1 MKISIVGN
9 DTLAAATRFGC
20 SKFHEIVD
28 KSECPDILWACYD
41 TPISANGD
49 ADYKWVIDNISEDIL
64 SISTKTLIIIS
75 SQIQIGTIRH
85 METEFPD
92 YTFCYVPENIRV
104 ATANDDFIKQ
114 SRIIAGR
121 RSDKDD
127 ELICSLL
134 TPFTEFILYTTPET
148 AEMVK
153 HALNC
158 WLGMNMNRI
167 RVARSRS
174 VSPPFLHTVTSFMRT
189 CTRVMTH
196 SQQPHTA
203 PHHRSQSLASSHH
216 QVNMLPGFCSI
227 CCHWKSWVPRDRVH
241 SPVALQ

>member
-114 SRIIAGR
+114 SRIVAGR

-158 WLGMNMNRI
+158 WLGMNIAFINEIARI
-167 RVARSRS
+167 GDAWGIEMPIVSRALMSESRISPKAPLKAGGPFGGGHLSRDIKTLVGLSYATKTEAPIIRSI
-174 VSPPFLHTVTSFMRT
+174 L
-189 CTRVMTH
+189 
-196 SQQPHTA
+196 
-203 PHHRSQSLASSHH
+203 
-216 QVNMLPGFCSI
+216 
-227 CCHWKSWVPRDRVH
+227 KSNE
-241 SPVALQ
+241 

>member
-114 SRIIAGR
+114 SRIVAGR

-158 WLGMNMNRI
+158 WLGMNIAFINEIARI
-167 RVARSRS
+167 GDAWGIEMPIVSRALMSDSRISPKAPLKAGGPFGGGHLSRDIKTLVGLSYATKTEAPIIRSI
-174 VSPPFLHTVTSFMRT
+174 L
-189 CTRVMTH
+189 
-196 SQQPHTA
+196 
-203 PHHRSQSLASSHH
+203 
-216 QVNMLPGFCSI
+216 
-227 CCHWKSWVPRDRVH
+227 KSNE
-241 SPVALQ
+241 

>member
-41 TPISANGD
+41 TPISANGE

-158 WLGMNMNRI
+158 WLGMNIAFINEIARI
-167 RVARSRS
+167 GDAWGIEMPIVSRALMSDSRISPKAPLKAGGPFGGGHLSRDIKTLVGLSYATKTEAPIIRSI
-174 VSPPFLHTVTSFMRT
+174 L
-189 CTRVMTH
+189 
-196 SQQPHTA
+196 
-203 PHHRSQSLASSHH
+203 
-216 QVNMLPGFCSI
+216 
-227 CCHWKSWVPRDRVH
+227 KSNE
-241 SPVALQ
+241 

>member
-41 TPISANGD
+41 TPISANGE

-114 SRIIAGR
+114 SRIVAGR

-158 WLGMNMNRI
+158 WLGMNIAFINEIARI
-167 RVARSRS
+167 GDAWGIEMPIVSRALMSDSRISPKAPLKAGGPFGGGHLSRDIKTLVGLSYATKTEAPIIRSI
-174 VSPPFLHTVTSFMRT
+174 L
-189 CTRVMTH
+189 
-196 SQQPHTA
+196 
-203 PHHRSQSLASSHH
+203 
-216 QVNMLPGFCSI
+216 
-227 CCHWKSWVPRDRVH
+227 KSNE
-241 SPVALQ
+241 

>member
-1 MKISIVGN
+1 MKLAITGN
-9 DTLAAATRFGC
+9 DTLAAATLFGC

-28 KSECPDILWACYD
+28 KSECPDIMWACYD
-41 TPISANGD
+41 TPISERGE
-49 ADYKWVIDNISEDIL
+49 ADYKWVIDNISRDIL
-64 SISTKTLIIIS
+64 SISTKTLVIIS
-75 SQIQIGTIRH
+75 SQMQIGTIRH

-104 ATANDDFIKQ
+104 ATANDDFINQ
-114 SRIIAGR
+114 SRIVVGR

-158 WLGMNMNRI
+158 WLGMNIAFINEIARI
-167 RVARSRS
+167 GDAWGIEMPIVSKALMSDSRISPKAPLKAGGPFGGGHLSRDIKTLVGLSYATKTEAPIIRSI
-174 VSPPFLHTVTSFMRT
+174 L
-189 CTRVMTH
+189 
-196 SQQPHTA
+196 
-203 PHHRSQSLASSHH
+203 
-216 QVNMLPGFCSI
+216 
-227 CCHWKSWVPRDRVH
+227 KSNE
-241 SPVALQ
+241 

>member
-85 METEFPD
+85 METDFPD

-114 SRIIAGR
+114 SRIVAGR

-158 WLGMNMNRI
+158 WLGMNIAFINEIARI
-167 RVARSRS
+167 GDAWGIEMPIVSRALMSDSRISPKAPLKAGGPFGGGHLSRDIKTLVGLSYATKTEAPIIRSI
-174 VSPPFLHTVTSFMRT
+174 L
-189 CTRVMTH
+189 
-196 SQQPHTA
+196 
-203 PHHRSQSLASSHH
+203 
-216 QVNMLPGFCSI
+216 
-227 CCHWKSWVPRDRVH
+227 KSNE
-241 SPVALQ
+241 

>member
-85 METEFPD
+85 METDFPD

-114 SRIIAGR
+114 SRIVAGR

-158 WLGMNMNRI
+158 WLGMNIAFINEIARI
-167 RVARSRS
+167 GDAWGIEMPIVSRALMSDSRISPKAPLKAGGPFGGGHLSRDIKTLVGLSYATKTDAPIIRSI
-174 VSPPFLHTVTSFMRT
+174 L
-189 CTRVMTH
+189 
-196 SQQPHTA
+196 
-203 PHHRSQSLASSHH
+203 
-216 QVNMLPGFCSI
+216 
-227 CCHWKSWVPRDRVH
+227 KSNE
-241 SPVALQ
+241 

>member
-1 MKISIVGN
+1 
-9 DTLAAATRFGC
+9 
-20 SKFHEIVD
+20 
-28 KSECPDILWACYD
+28 
-41 TPISANGD
+41 
-49 ADYKWVIDNISEDIL
+49 
-64 SISTKTLIIIS
+64 
-75 SQIQIGTIRH
+75 

-114 SRIIAGR
+114 SRIVAGR

-158 WLGMNMNRI
+158 WLGMNIAFINEIARI
-167 RVARSRS
+167 GDAWGIEMPIVSRALMS
-174 VSPPFLHTVTSFMRT
+174 DSRISPK
-189 CTRVMTH
+189 
-196 SQQPHTA
+196 A
-203 PHHRSQSLASSHH
+203 PL
-216 QVNMLPGFCSI
+216 
-227 CCHWKSWVPRDRVH
+227 
-241 SPVALQ
+241 